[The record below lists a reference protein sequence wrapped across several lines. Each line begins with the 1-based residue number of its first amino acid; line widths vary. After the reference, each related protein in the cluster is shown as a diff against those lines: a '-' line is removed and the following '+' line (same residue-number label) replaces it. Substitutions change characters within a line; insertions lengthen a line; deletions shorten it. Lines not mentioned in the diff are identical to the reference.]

1 MNIEELKQIVANK
14 KNALQDSKNLA
25 YSSGD
30 TEAYY
35 RLEIEIEEVQK
46 ILDKLNSP

>member
-1 MNIEELKQIVANK
+1 MNIDELKQLVTNK

-25 YSSGD
+25 YASGD

-35 RLEIEIEEVQK
+35 KLETEIAQVQV
-46 ILDKLNSP
+46 ILDKLNS